1 MDFNVYEAES
11 MEEYILA
18 HVYNASGAF
27 IGQIH
32 SECEDILGD
41 ISKKCFHNECFK
53 GEQSKRLI
61 NHIEIIEIMN
71 LKDAPDEV
79 AANVET
85 GKVYKAYHMNKKHW
99 YTIILD
105 ESLTDGEIIEFIR
118 RSFEIVK

>member
-1 MDFNVYEAES
+1 MIDIAAIFKNKGMERES
-11 MEEYILA
+11 LLEY
-18 HVYNASGAF
+18 GF
-27 IGQIH
+27 CKEG
-32 SECEDILGD
+32 
-41 ISKKCFHNECFK
+41 
-53 GEQSKRLI
+53 
-61 NHIEIIEIMN
+61 EIIEIMN

-79 AANVET
+79 AAHVET

>member
-1 MDFNVYEAES
+1 

-27 IGQIH
+27 IGQVH

>member
-1 MDFNVYEAES
+1 MIDIAAIFKNKG
-11 MEEYILA
+11 MERDSLLEY
-18 HVYNASGAF
+18 GF
-27 IGQIH
+27 CK
-32 SECEDILGD
+32 EGD

-79 AANVET
+79 AAHVET